1 MEQSTAST
9 PSGLSVHTLI
19 DTGCHKTLLS
29 KKFYDQNQ
37 KHFQIFSEIPF
48 LEKHS
53 ITVGNGQQIVAHKM
67 ISLPLLIQGHHF
79 LALIVDM
86 F

>member
-1 MEQSTAST
+1 MIRTRNT
-9 PSGLSVHTLI
+9 F
-19 DTGCHKTLLS
+19 K
-29 KKFYDQNQ
+29 N
-37 KHFQIFSEIPF
+37 FSEIPF

-79 LALIVDM
+79 EFLALIVDM
-86 F
+86 LDEYDFIIGFGSLLFS